1 MASAIKVLL
10 SQTGATGVGPIT
22 SFQSTDNIRMFQF
35 VPQINVGYSGAVLI
49 EHSYA
54 ANPGN
59 NDFQTMV
66 SLTFTGATAN
76 FSLEVEATAPWV
88 RARVV
93 KATSGALA
101 ISGSSKNGTINGSQG
116 NFPANVIIDSAFDC
130 AGSGSGFAI
139 NSPVVPSITSDNVF
153 MATNLSQTVTQA
165 ITAKQNVIG
174 SGNITASEADLNL
187 LAGRQAAGLEVAD
200 FTKLAAITASASDIN
215 QLSGLST
222 TATELGKLAGFTG
235 NAADLNAIA
244 GLGGTTVDTTELSYL
259 SGLTTNVQIAL
270 NNVPALGGLTS
281 TVVDLN
287 LLSGAS
293 AGTGAY
299 SGKTLSTTVLGYLSG
314 VSSNI
319 QTQLNAKRNS
329 GDTIGISEI
338 TGSNVNITQFNYL
351 NGVTSS
357 IQSQLNALAFS
368 GTYGPGQF
376 SGVVKFANGTV
387 SLPGTGFA
395 GAATTGFF
403 LNGAA
408 LGVAIG
414 GAQAMNVTGTS
425 ITIGDNVSSG
435 APSLRGS
442 GYGSANPAYTFVGD
456 LTTGMY
462 WVSAGKIGISGSG
475 RSLMTVDGSTTPGV
489 ITLGTTADNTVVNIA
504 GKFSGERVLA
514 KVDVNAGKSPA
525 SPVGSGN
532 ETDLY
537 TVPTG
542 RTLVVTRIA
551 VILKTATQGGSGAAT
566 NQFRMDLGNKA
577 GTCKELLDN
586 VTNTTVFNPGGSYS
600 FNTAGQVFWLG
611 QGDNDFKAVSGA
623 NGNAYAQFSAG
634 TVISARPQAR
644 ADFDVWTVSLVVF
657 GYEF

>member
-1 MASAIKVLL
+1 M
-10 SQTGATGVGPIT
+10 
-22 SFQSTDNIRMFQF
+22 
-35 VPQINVGYSGAVLI
+35 
-49 EHSYA
+49 
-54 ANPGN
+54 
-59 NDFQTMV
+59 
-66 SLTFTGATAN
+66 
-76 FSLEVEATAPWV
+76 
-88 RARVV
+88 
-93 KATSGALA
+93 
-101 ISGSSKNGTINGSQG
+101 
-116 NFPANVIIDSAFDC
+116 
-130 AGSGSGFAI
+130 
-139 NSPVVPSITSDNVF
+139 
-153 MATNLSQTVTQA
+153 
-165 ITAKQNVIG
+165 
-174 SGNITASEADLNL
+174 
-187 LAGRQAAGLEVAD
+187 
-200 FTKLAAITASASDIN
+200 
-215 QLSGLST
+215 
-222 TATELGKLAGFTG
+222 
-235 NAADLNAIA
+235 
-244 GLGGTTVDTTELSYL
+244 
-259 SGLTTNVQIAL
+259 
-270 NNVPALGGLTS
+270 ALGGGLESKRSITAWRRIF
-281 TVVDLN
+281 N
-287 LLSGAS
+287 I
-293 AGTGAY
+293 
-299 SGKTLSTTVLGYLSG
+299 
-314 VSSNI
+314 SSE
-319 QTQLNAKRNS
+319 T
-329 GDTIGISEI
+329 
-338 TGSNVNITQFNYL
+338 
-351 NGVTSS
+351 
-357 IQSQLNALAFS
+357 
-368 GTYGPGQF
+368 
-376 SGVVKFANGTV
+376 
-387 SLPGTGFA
+387 A

-542 RTLVVTRIA
+542 RTLVVTR
-551 VILKTATQGGSGAAT
+551 
-566 NQFRMDLGNKA
+566 MDLGNKA